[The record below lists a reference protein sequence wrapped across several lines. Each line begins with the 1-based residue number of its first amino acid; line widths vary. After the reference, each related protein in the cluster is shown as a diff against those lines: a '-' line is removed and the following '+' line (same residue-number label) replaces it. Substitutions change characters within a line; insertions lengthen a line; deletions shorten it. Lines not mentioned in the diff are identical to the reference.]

1 MNPSIFNKLSLFTF
15 TTFHRP
21 SLLQSLKS
29 YKNSAAQTHLHDYIR
44 NEKDL

>member
-1 MNPSIFNKLSLFTF
+1 MNPSMFNKLSKFTF
-15 TTFHRP
+15 TTFNRP

-29 YKNSAAQTHLHDYIR
+29 YKNSPAQSHLHDYIR